1 MIRME
6 VKKRKDQWLQQDDD
20 RLANIILQAV
30 SEGRSQLA
38 GFQEAAE
45 ALGRTKQ
52 ACGFRWNKTLRKVYE
67 KELENAKSQ
76 PKQMMRTH
84 LKQALTSFDQ
94 LSEAYY
100 ELKEKHEQLQHD
112 HVEVLQWLETGSKF
126 LKKGNI

>member
-1 MIRME
+1 ME
-6 VKKRKDQWLQQDDD
+6 IKKRKDQWLQQDDD
-20 RLANIILQAV
+20 RLAQIVLQAV

-52 ACGFRWNKTLRKVYE
+52 ACGFRWNKTLRKIYE
-67 KELENAKSQ
+67 KDLENAKSQ

-100 ELKEKHEQLQHD
+100 ELKDEYDQLQQNYLELIH
-112 HVEVLQWLETGSKF
+112 WIETGTQF
-126 LKKGNI
+126 LKKDISE

>member
-1 MIRME
+1 ME

-20 RLANIILQAV
+20 RLAQIVLQAV

-45 ALGRTKQ
+45 VLGRTKQ
-52 ACGFRWNKTLRKVYE
+52 ACGFRWNKTLRKIYE
-67 KELENAKSQ
+67 KDLENAKSQ

-100 ELKEKHEQLQHD
+100 ELKDEYDQLQQNYLELIH
-112 HVEVLQWLETGSKF
+112 WIETGTQF
-126 LKKGNI
+126 LKKDISE

>member
-1 MIRME
+1 ME
-6 VKKRKDQWLQQDDD
+6 LKKRKDQWLQQDDD
-20 RLANIILQAV
+20 RLAQIVLQAV

-52 ACGFRWNKTLRKVYE
+52 ACGFRWNKTLRKIHE
-67 KELENAKSQ
+67 KDLENAKSQ

-100 ELKEKHEQLQHD
+100 ELKDEYDQLQHNYSELI
-112 HVEVLQWLETGSKF
+112 HWLETGTQF
-126 LKKGNI
+126 LKKETSD